1 MKVTQPAEW
10 KNISQFHNLFQF
22 QHTVGCFST
31 SLQQCSL
38 LKSGYPG
45 IIAKSPQLVL
55 VEEEVEEENSAKKGG
70 LHLRGAAG
78 GELNV
83 EAVAVGEELL
93 AHVGG
98 GLRDGPHILP
108 FHVSDDKIG
117 LRRTK
122 DVE

>member
-1 MKVTQPAEW
+1 MFLA
-10 KNISQFHNLFQF
+10 
-22 QHTVGCFST
+22 
-31 SLQQCSL
+31 
-38 LKSGYPG
+38 
-45 IIAKSPQLVL
+45 LVL
-55 VEEEVEEENSAKKGG
+55 VEEEVEEDGG
-70 LHLRGAAG
+70 SEEVRLHLRRAAG
-78 GELNV
+78 GEV
-83 EAVAVGEELL
+83 DHEAVAVGEQLL